1 MPITKR
7 KPIKGKQGL
16 SYCVNYV
23 LDKEHEGHKYSKDV
37 GLKTG
42 VNCSTEFTVE
52 DFMRNNRKYHNEND
66 ERSAYHIVQSFHYED
81 KITPQQCHEM
91 GVRLVK
97 ELYPDFQC
105 LVVTHTDRNCLH
117 NHIIVNATSIMGR
130 KLEDRL
136 ANKNEGLYGLRYK
149 SDEIAKEYGCRIIE
163 DAPKITRHKSSN
175 ILYAYS
181 NESWKSKIQAR
192 INELKLTEMSFDDML
207 RKLALDGFEI
217 RNRGKYISVRPY
229 GAKKFTRLKTIGKE
243 YEEQT
248 LKQFFFEK
256 TRKSTSYDFKEFLQ
270 IQNPYAEKFEETAL
284 RSKEAI
290 IKSGYSIVD
299 GRLYPKYQ
307 LAKYYEMK
315 KYNDVCREIEILNNE
330 GIQSY
335 NELIDATSKLEE
347 EITTKEHENNLTIE
361 KYNSLQRNI
370 PIASIYIEKYNDY
383 QIYQENVEMFGIENV
398 QKNQDVKLFENAREE
413 LNNIG
418 LNEVKELLNQANVLK
433 MEINKNDAYLSYLK
447 NKMSD
452 FEHMRKIVIEKDE
465 HYIKSIHFSNKMID
479 RQRSDNNTYCVKL
492 PYTNQYVYLNRKSVV
507 WDRYDVSATMYL
519 INDDEYKIYDKDN
532 NYVQSVSADK
542 LEEISNQER
551 ERILESKK
559 KEE

>member
-1 MPITKR
+1 
-7 KPIKGKQGL
+7 
-16 SYCVNYV
+16 
-23 LDKEHEGHKYSKDV
+23 
-37 GLKTG
+37 
-42 VNCSTEFTVE
+42 
-52 DFMRNNRKYHNEND
+52 
-66 ERSAYHIVQSFHYED
+66 
-81 KITPQQCHEM
+81 
-91 GVRLVK
+91 
-97 ELYPDFQC
+97 
-105 LVVTHTDRNCLH
+105 
-117 NHIIVNATSIMGR
+117 
-130 KLEDRL
+130 
-136 ANKNEGLYGLRYK
+136 
-149 SDEIAKEYGCRIIE
+149 
-163 DAPKITRHKSSN
+163 
-175 ILYAYS
+175 
-181 NESWKSKIQAR
+181 
-192 INELKLTEMSFDDML
+192 MSFDDML

-335 NELIDATSKLEE
+335 NDLIDATSKLEE

-479 RQRSDNNTYCVKL
+479 RQRSDNNTY
-492 PYTNQYVYLNRKSVV
+492 SVV

-559 KEE
+559 VD